1 MKKGKNWKT
10 VLEYAE
16 SIRDGKKIACPELIQ
31 GVKRFFNDLKNPDYE
46 IDFHAP
52 EFCIGVIERTLC
64 HQQGESLDGTPLRGK
79 PFQSRNRSIP
89 VQWKVSSCPSAWDT
103 RLRNPPSTGMFFFPL
118 AVA

>member
-31 GVKRFFNDLKNPDYE
+31 GVKRFFKDLENPDYE
-46 IDFHAP
+46 IDYHAP

-64 HQQGESLDGTPLRGK
+64 HQQE
-79 PFQSRNRSIP
+79 NH
-89 VQWKVSSCPSAWDT
+89 
-103 RLRNPPSTGMFFFPL
+103 
-118 AVA
+118 